1 MNLTSNMKII
11 LPVTETVLK
20 KVRKHIKT
28 PLLKLG
34 RMQEIYLRRN
44 NELYTNPQIYQI
56 KKSFKSVEYKFL
68 FTNFHLEQLWTLS
81 EDTRW
86 EVLVALANS
95 LDRLRWDDT
104 QLNIGSIFLES
115 FLFQAVSFL
124 DVYMFYICLVM
135 GIKDPGK
142 MKVKKFFKLMSST
155 RGNTLQKKAIK
166 LKEYFE
172 GSVLGKGQWGELLRS
187 LRDKIAHRDCLWP
200 SLDSNETLLK
210 NVLLDLPTIQRKTY
224 ERFCQDID
232 NNLFEMLRKTS
243 PVLFDLGWKSG
254 PYKSNLWKEGE

>member
-20 KVRKHIKT
+20 KVRKHIDT
-28 PLLKLG
+28 PLLNLG

-44 NELYTNPQIYQI
+44 NKLYSEPQIHQI
-56 KKSFKSVEYKFL
+56 KKIFKSVECKFL

-81 EDTRW
+81 VDSRW
-86 EVLVALANS
+86 ELLDALANS
-95 LDRLRWDDT
+95 LDRLRWDDN
-104 QLNIGSIFLES
+104 QSNIGSIFLES

-142 MKVKKFFKLMSST
+142 MRVKKFFKLMRST
-155 RGNTLQKKAIK
+155 RGSTFKKKAIE

-172 GSVLGKGQWGELLRS
+172 RRVFAKGQWGKLLRS
-187 LRDKIAHRDCLWP
+187 LRDKIAHRDRLWP
-200 SLDSNETLLK
+200 SLDSNETLLDR
-210 NVLLDLPTIQRKTY
+210 VLLDWPTLQGKTY
-224 ERFCQDID
+224 ERFCQDIF
-232 NNLFEMLRKTS
+232 NNMFEMLRKTS
-243 PVLFDLGWKSG
+243 LVLFNMDWKSG
-254 PYKSNLWKEGE
+254 LYKINL